1 MGYGVVW
8 RMSVHAL
15 NTHRMTATRRD
26 RVFVTLQPLGKANAA
41 SDTSYMTFW
50 WVPAAA
56 EASSIGFHTQP
67 EADRVRDAAQ
77 SRSTRRLRVDEGS
90 AM

>member
-26 RVFVTLQPLGKANAA
+26 RVFVRYVTAAGK
-41 SDTSYMTFW
+41 D
-50 WVPAAA
+50 
-56 EASSIGFHTQP
+56 Q
-67 EADRVRDAAQ
+67 
-77 SRSTRRLRVDEGS
+77 RSL
-90 AM
+90 